1 MTEQKWSWKMI
12 FRASAIIVLGI
23 AQVALGALI
32 QIKFAGLMTHVASGL
47 MSEGI
52 SDITFAVSALWSGN
66 NFTWSDYGRHKLMSI
81 AITAGS
87 IGIAAAFSLV
97 VSSFSSM
104 GTKRLGPPLKKVV
117 KLWLK
122 LKVPVLCNSRR
133 ERSSKKSQKP
143 VARRSDRLYSLQ
155 YN

>member
-1 MTEQKWSWKMI
+1 MI

-66 NFTWSDYGRHKLMSI
+66 NFTWPDYGRHKLMNI

-87 IGIAAAFSLV
+87 MGIAAAFSRGVKFFKYGYKTVGPTFKEGGKIVAQTQSASAMQLTT
-97 VSSFSSM
+97 
-104 GTKRLGPPLKKVV
+104 GTIIKEVAKTS
-117 KLWLK
+117 
-122 LKVPVLCNSRR
+122 C
-133 ERSSKKSQKP
+133 QKIGQ
-143 VARRSDRLYSLQ
+143 AI
-155 YN
+155 